1 MEHVLCKQRIGR
13 IHKHLGINTTDAE
26 VLVSFLG
33 LDSGI
38 CRPVTKEEVQAVLTK
53 LASAYRLSV
62 AETILRIKQVLC

>member
-13 IHKHLGINTTDAE
+13 IHKHLGINTADAE

-38 CRPVTKEEVQAVLTK
+38 CRSVTKEEVQAVLTK
-53 LASAYRLSV
+53 LAAAYRLSV